1 MKNKGFWK
9 FAVSLILAVAMCLPT
24 SLAVYA
30 AAPNLTVTGPSSA
43 KPGETF
49 TVSINLNNNTGI
61 AGYTLRVDFDTSKLV
76 LAGVALGE
84 KTATKDLTL
93 NTDQGGSIS
102 GFTEVVAGY
111 YGAKNSTASGEYLKV
126 TFKVAQ
132 NASAGDAR
140 IVASMDDTS
149 DANQKDVAVTSGSK
163 SVKIEATG
171 GNQGGEQGGEQG
183 GNQGGTT
190 PGTSNTIALKRNA
203 KNIKYIKG
211 YSDGTF
217 KPNQAAT
224 RYEVVEALSKV
235 FDINYTAKSSGL
247 TDVSSQYKSVVDLFT
262 TAGIINGYPD
272 GTFGGNKT
280 IKRSE
285 FCKIIAVMMNL
296 NIDNPKNSGFKDV
309 SGWAKK
315 YIDACAAAGLVKG
328 KDEAKKLF
336 DPNANITRAELA
348 TLVNRITGALDS
360 GTSCKYPDV
369 IKGKWYYGWV
379 AAAAE

>member
-149 DANQKDVAVTSGSK
+149 DANQKNVAVTSGSK
-163 SVKIEATG
+163 TVKIEATG

-190 PGTSNTIALKRNA
+190 PGTSNTIALKKNA

-315 YIDACAAAGLVKG
+315 YIDTCAAAGLVKG

>member
-190 PGTSNTIALKRNA
+190 PGTSNTIALKKNA

>member
-149 DANQKDVAVTSGSK
+149 DANQKNVAVTSGSK
-163 SVKIEATG
+163 TVKIEATG

-190 PGTSNTIALKRNA
+190 PGTSNTIALKKNA